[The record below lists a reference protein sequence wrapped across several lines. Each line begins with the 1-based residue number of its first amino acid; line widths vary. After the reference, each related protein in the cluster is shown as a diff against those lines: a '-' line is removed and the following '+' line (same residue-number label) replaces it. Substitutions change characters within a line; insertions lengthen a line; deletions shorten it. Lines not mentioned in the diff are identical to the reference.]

1 MNKINLKRIKRIA
14 RRKINFIG
22 APVYRYVS
30 SSFNRMR
37 IAYTHHYENSPIVP
51 RTILFESRD
60 GQSFTDSP
68 YAMYKQ
74 MIRDAR
80 FADYT
85 FYWVHK
91 KEYDLEELKRNF
103 TPEEVMHAS
112 FVERN
117 SEEYGRLL
125 ATCEYVV
132 TNSTFQ
138 SFYIKKDGQ
147 TYINTWHGTPL
158 KTMGFDIPNNPFA
171 SQNVLRNFLMADYIL
186 SPNEHTSRIF
196 IDSYKLKG
204 LYHGQVVE
212 SGYPRIDLTLNTPR
226 EEVLLKLRLAGTEID
241 DNKPI
246 VMYTPTWKGTAVGNP
261 NVNVSQMVSE
271 IALLR
276 EKCGEQY
283 NILVKVHPFIYSKVR
298 TIKELQ
304 GCLVPDYYDAN
315 EMMAAV
321 DLLIT
326 DYSSIFFD
334 YLVTNRPIIFYA
346 WDKDL
351 YDDERG
357 MYIEEDE
364 LPGPVISTIFEVI
377 DTLKHID
384 EVQPLY
390 QERYNKMKETMVR
403 YDNGMATDR
412 YLDYIFDHRCDE
424 AKMTIYEPFEN
435 KHHIIMYPGG
445 MFNNGITTS
454 LINLLDNI
462 DYNQYDVTLLCST
475 RKNKEVLNN
484 LNKVNHHVRLMFKIG
499 AGDYTV
505 EEQYLDRLMQNRSVT
520 PELKKY
526 YPQKAYQRE
535 ARRLAGCCHFESSID
550 FSGYSYFWGKYIV
563 EMDANRKI
571 VFQHNDLLADSQREV
586 NGRHPH
592 FINLRGIFS
601 IYDKF
606 DVLLSVSPIT
616 RDINLEHLKQY
627 ADPAK
632 FQYCINTIN
641 PQKILATESSVVK
654 NNEKSTIHTK
664 ISKSNRRIVEEGDY
678 NLIPDLSQLNVMY
691 TLHLSPKQ
699 PIDVLATTEIYGEK
713 LVKVLIDSIYCG
725 WMSEKF
731 VVPVLDDIVESVPVE
746 QYAQIVKTKNHAIYS
761 APYNTTEDSVRHS
774 ALGYLKNVIVY
785 VDRKVVTS
793 RSTYVH
799 ATVGEEEIGWFDE
812 AAIKYLKYMNEM
824 LVYANHKKYQSQIES
839 RPFFSESVQLIG
851 RIITN
856 LPELYRHEYGHLHNS
871 IDDRLYSTNLMNRFV
886 YVEYKMVTKEG
897 ASYKIR
903 IPEVGSGWIREQ
915 DIKLYSL
922 EEAPAVLYQQEVA
935 MKVQMTPK
943 TANTPIFEDL
953 SDLVDHQLMA
963 EEDLTPL
970 KASHLHETMYA
981 KTDLW
986 TKVGRVVELVDE
998 QQQRVGYGMQ
1008 SQFETSEG
1016 LVDIHHCPVE
1026 IDHNKLNFVTMGR
1039 LSPEKNQAALI
1050 EAVAQLVSADADLAA
1065 QLRVYIIGSGP
1076 LQKELENLIKEQ
1088 HLEDNVILLGQKENP
1103 FQILKEC
1110 DCFVLSSVYEGQP
1123 MVLLEALTLGMNI
1136 IATNIP
1142 ANTYVLEDG
1151 AYGLLTEGTTPEDI
1165 AATMRYYI
1173 EHRHEL
1179 SFKPFDY
1186 KEYNQKAIQ
1195 NFYDEI

>member
-1 MNKINLKRIKRIA
+1 MTKINLEQIKQSM
-14 RRKINFIG
+14 RRKIRFIG
-22 APVYRYVS
+22 APIYRYVS

-37 IAYTHHYENSPIVP
+37 ATYTRHYKKSSIVSH
-51 RTILFESRD
+51 TILFESRD
-60 GQSFTDSP
+60 GQSFTDNP

-74 MIRDAR
+74 MIRDDR

-186 SPNEHTSRIF
+186 SPNEHTSHIF
-196 IDSYKLKG
+196 MDSYKLKG
-204 LYHGQVVE
+204 LHPGQVVE

-226 EEVLLKLRLAGTEID
+226 EEVLLKLRLAGIEID
-241 DNKPI
+241 DKKPI
-246 VMYTPTWKGTAVGNP
+246 VMYTPTWKGTAIGNP
-261 NVNVSQMVSE
+261 TMNIDQLITEIDFLQKSCEDEYNVL
-271 IALLR
+271 I
-276 EKCGEQY
+276 
-283 NILVKVHPFIYSKVR
+283 KVHPYVYDKVKDLH
-298 TIKELQ
+298 ILQ
-304 GCLVPDYYDAN
+304 GHLIPDYYDAN
-315 EMMAAV
+315 EMMAAADV
-321 DLLIT
+321 LIT

-334 YLVTNRPIIFYA
+334 YLVTDRPIIFYA

-357 MYIEEDE
+357 MYIAEDE

-377 DTLKHID
+377 DTLKHVTDI
-384 EVQPLY
+384 QPLY
-390 QERYNKMKETMVR
+390 KEKYNKMKEKMVC
-403 YDNGMATDR
+403 YDNGMATNR

-424 AKMTIYEPFEN
+424 TKMTIYEPFEN

-484 LNKVNHHVRLMFKIG
+484 LSKVNPHVRLMFRIG

-505 EEQYLDRLMQNRSVT
+505 EEQYLDRLMQNCSVT
-520 PELKKY
+520 PKLKKY

-563 EMDANRKI
+563 EMDADRKI
-571 VFQHNDLLADSQREV
+571 VFQHNDLWKDSQKEV

-592 FINLRGIFS
+592 LINLRGLFS
-601 IYDKF
+601 IYNKF
-606 DVLLSVSPIT
+606 DVILSVSPIT
-616 RDINLEHLKQY
+616 RDVNLEHLGQY
-627 ADPAK
+627 ANPAK

-641 PQKILATESSVVK
+641 PQAILSEKRKSEE
-654 NNEKSTIHTK
+654 NNETSICTK
-664 ISKSNRRIVEEGDY
+664 VLNISRRIVKEGDY
-678 NLIPDLSQLNVMY
+678 YLTPDLSQLDMVY
-691 TLHLSPKQ
+691 SLH
-699 PIDVLATTEIYGEK
+699 IDLNQSIEVLASTEINNEK
-713 LVKVLIDSIYCG
+713 FAKVLIDNIYYG
-725 WMSEKF
+725 WMNEIF
-731 VVPVLDDIVESVPVE
+731 LAPVFDKIIESMNVNRYARITNVEMRV
-746 QYAQIVKTKNHAIYS
+746 IYS
-761 APYNTTEDSVRHS
+761 APYNTTEDNVRHS

-970 KASHLHETMYA
+970 EASHLHETMYA

-1039 LSPEKNQAALI
+1039 LSPEKNQSALI

-1142 ANTYVLEDG
+1142 ANAYVLEDG